1 MIGATRHLK
10 FYTSLWAMMPHD
22 QSGVI
27 LPFDQICEMVASAGY
42 DGMAI
47 DLGAGD
53 VEQAHAI
60 RPNRV
65 CLFYV
70 SCTKVNGHAIITS

>member
-1 MIGATRHLK
+1 MSGATRHLK

-60 RPNRV
+60 RPHMER
-65 CLFYV
+65 CGL
-70 SCTKVNGHAIITS
+70 TH

>member
-1 MIGATRHLK
+1 MSGATRHLK

-47 DLGAGD
+47 DLGSGD
-53 VEQAHAI
+53 V
-60 RPNRV
+60 
-65 CLFYV
+65 
-70 SCTKVNGHAIITS
+70 